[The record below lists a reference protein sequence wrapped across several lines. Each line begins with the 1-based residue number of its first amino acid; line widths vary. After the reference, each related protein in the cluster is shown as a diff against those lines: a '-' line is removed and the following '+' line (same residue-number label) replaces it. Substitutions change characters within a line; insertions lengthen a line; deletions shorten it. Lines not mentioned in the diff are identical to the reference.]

1 MSIYAADL
9 AALLDVLGVD
19 EVVLCGLSMGGYIAL
34 EFLRQRR
41 SRVRG
46 LVLMDT
52 RAEAD
57 TPEIRRSRDA
67 AAATAK
73 ERGAAAIADAMLPKV
88 LAAATLGRRP
98 DMAERLRSLMA
109 GTPVPGIVGA
119 LAAMRDREGSE
130 ALLETLAPIPT
141 LVVVGE
147 ADGVTPPAQARAMAA
162 AIPGAKLAIIPGAGH
177 LPPLEQPDATTE
189 RLREFLRSLG

>member
-147 ADGVTPPAQARAMAA
+147 ADGVAPPAQARAMAA

>member
-1 MSIYAADL
+1 
-9 AALLDVLGVD
+9 
-19 EVVLCGLSMGGYIAL
+19 
-34 EFLRQRR
+34 
-41 SRVRG
+41 
-46 LVLMDT
+46 
-52 RAEAD
+52 
-57 TPEIRRSRDA
+57 
-67 AAATAK
+67 
-73 ERGAAAIADAMLPKV
+73 MLPKV

-162 AIPGAKLAIIPGAGH
+162 SIPGAKLAIIPGAGH